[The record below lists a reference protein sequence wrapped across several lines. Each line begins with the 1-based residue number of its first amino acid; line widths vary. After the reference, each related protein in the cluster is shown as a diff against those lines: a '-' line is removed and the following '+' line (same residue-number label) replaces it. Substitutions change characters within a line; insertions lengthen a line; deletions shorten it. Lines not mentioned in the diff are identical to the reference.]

1 MMPWHTFAVS
11 AEFSKVYVVMLFA
24 LVLEIRAN
32 NLWFDLLPLY
42 QILKSF
48 EIQLKKGDSLID
60 MKTDLA
66 AMYLKAGLKNVS
78 CMHLMT
84 DSQVAEEIYLVLI
97 NELKSFSPPP
107 DIVVKV
113 CAKQDEAD
121 AEKKKCQDVADKTAH
136 QIDLAY
142 LFVNGFAIGDSIH
155 SKPSSSH
162 FRLIFCSFHV

>member
-1 MMPWHTFAVS
+1 MAHICRLS
-11 AEFSKVYVVMLFA
+11 RILESLRNYA
-24 LVLEIRAN
+24 LCIGVGDSDKQSLVRLAASISNLEI
-32 NLWFDLLPLY
+32 F
-42 QILKSF
+42 Q
-48 EIQLKKGDSLID
+48 IQLKKGDSLID

-107 DIVVKV
+107 DIVVKM

>member
-1 MMPWHTFAVS
+1 MLKLIRMNLSDHSILYYLMMPWHTFAVS
-11 AEFSKVYVVMLFA
+11 AGFSKAYVIMLFA
-24 LVLEIRAN
+24 LVLEIRTN
-32 NLWFDLLPLY
+32 NLWCDLLPLY

-48 EIQLKKGDSLID
+48 KFNWKKG
-60 MKTDLA
+60 M
-66 AMYLKAGLKNVS
+66 
-78 CMHLMT
+78 
-84 DSQVAEEIYLVLI
+84 VLI